1 MFANSSRLLFTTK
14 KLSGLLTRALVRISN
29 KNLGSRVRLVFVSLF
44 VFILVNN
51 FFGLRPYVFTATSHL
66 SITLTLRRILWLSL
80 IIPAVFMNTRVFL
93 AHLVPKGTP
102 VMLVPFI
109 VLIELLRRVIR
120 PFTLGVRLAANMI
133 AGHLLL
139 VLTSSPIYMLNISII
154 GVVISGLLALT
165 ALELGV
171 SIIQSY
177 VFIRLGSLYVEEV
190 SNMTL
195 N

>member
-1 MFANSSRLLFTTK
+1 
-14 KLSGLLTRALVRISN
+14 
-29 KNLGSRVRLVFVSLF
+29 
-44 VFILVNN
+44 
-51 FFGLRPYVFTATSHL
+51 
-66 SITLTLRRILWLSL
+66 
-80 IIPAVFMNTRVFL
+80 MNTRVFL